1 MPGIDPAKVGHFRV
15 VTELA
20 GGIDLSTTQTKTDLQ
35 PEWGLSQFNPWDRR
49 ITEQNIWPIYRAMR
63 QQGPVVYSEAL
74 GGFWCVTRY
83 KEVRTAALD
92 YRNLSSGHVLEI
104 GKQNWTNKPRV
115 RLIETD
121 PPEHTRH
128 RKAMQ
133 APILQKRMGEF
144 SNGIRESVQDLLDH
158 IAQKGEFDI
167 VADLAEPI
175 PQEVLGRILGFD
187 EETRRRNRELVRKF
201 VQADLETSEEAHG
214 AFWEFLIE
222 TIEDRLRHPGEDFLS
237 QLCMTEVDG
246 QRFTESELVG
256 MLHGFAL
263 AGHHTAIDAI
273 SSMLLHVSDDYIKHA
288 YQDDP
293 SIGTQIVEETLRIA
307 SPIHLEGRSTT
318 TDIVIGD
325 VNIPAGE
332 SVALLYASANHD
344 ESQFDNP
351 EEFNPKRTAI
361 QHLAFGYGIHMCIGL
376 HLARLEMN
384 VVLEEMVK
392 RFPNYRVTGTPEG
405 TGMVFGHH
413 MGWES
418 IPAAIA

>member
-1 MPGIDPAKVGHFRV
+1 M
-15 VTELA
+15 
-20 GGIDLSTTQTKTDLQ
+20 STMQSEASLQ
-35 PEWGLSQFNPWDRR
+35 LEWGLSQFNPWDRR
-49 ITEQNIWPIYRAMR
+49 ITEENIWPIYRAMR
-63 QQGPVVYSEAL
+63 QEGPVVHSEAL

-83 KEVRTAALD
+83 KEVRAAALD
-92 YRNLSSGHVLEI
+92 YRNLSSGHALEI
-104 GKQNWTNKPRV
+104 GKQNWTDKPRT

-121 PPEHTRH
+121 PPEHTRQ

-144 SNGIRESVQDLLDH
+144 SNGIRESVVDLLDH
-158 IAQKGEFDI
+158 IAQLGEFDI

-201 VQADLETSEEAHG
+201 VHADLETSEDAHG
-214 AFWEFLIE
+214 DFWAFLIE
-222 TIEDRLRHPGEDFLS
+222 TIQDRLRHPGEDFLS
-237 QLCMTEVDG
+237 QLCIAEVDG
-246 QRFTESELVG
+246 QRFSESELVG

-273 SSMLLHVSDDYIKHA
+273 SSMLLHLSDDEVKFA

-293 SIGTQIVEETLRIA
+293 SIGTQIVEETLRID
-307 SPIHLEGRSTT
+307 SPIHLEGRTAMA
-318 TDIVIGD
+318 DIVIGD
-325 VNIPAGE
+325 VGIPAGE

-344 ESQFDNP
+344 DVQFENP
-351 EEFNPKRTAI
+351 EEFNPKRSAN
-361 QHLAFGYGIHMCIGL
+361 QHVAFGYGIHMCIGL

-392 RFPNYRVTGTPEG
+392 RFPSYRVTGSPRG

-418 IPAAIA
+418 IPATIG